1 MLKEVS
7 VNIKNVVNFAR
18 SEEIVNVYEGFKTI
32 NPRGFGYF
40 LITNYRFIFFKKS
53 TDWSNKTVNMLEI
66 PINHIGGIKSEYGR
80 KSVKLQ
86 KIIAFIIIFL
96 SLVGFGLFPV
106 LGKYMFIVGGV
117 LFVIGLFVF
126 LFSRRRVFTIE
137 IFTRSMIGSV
147 VSLSNDF
154 FKLKKETR
162 ILVRADTGE
171 MIRDLGKTILEAQTY
186 QTIPLGSVHKDS
198 LPKING

>member
-7 VNIKNVVNFAR
+7 VNIQNVVNLAR
-18 SEEIVNVYEGFKTI
+18 NEETINIYEGFKTI

-53 TDWSNKTVNMLEI
+53 TEWSNKTVNMLEI
-66 PINHIGGIKSEYGR
+66 PIEHIGGIKSEYGR
-80 KSVKLQ
+80 KSVKIQ
-86 KIIAFIIIFL
+86 KIIAFVVILL
-96 SLVGFGLFPV
+96 SLVSFGLFKV
-106 LGKYMFIVGGV
+106 LGNFMFIVGGV
-117 LFVIGLFVF
+117 LFVTGLLIL

-137 IFTRSMIGSV
+137 IFTKSIIGSI

-162 ILVRADTGE
+162 IVVRAETGE
-171 MIRDLGKTILEAQTY
+171 MIRDLGKTILEAQKY
-186 QTIPLGSVHKDS
+186 KAMPLEPVLKDS